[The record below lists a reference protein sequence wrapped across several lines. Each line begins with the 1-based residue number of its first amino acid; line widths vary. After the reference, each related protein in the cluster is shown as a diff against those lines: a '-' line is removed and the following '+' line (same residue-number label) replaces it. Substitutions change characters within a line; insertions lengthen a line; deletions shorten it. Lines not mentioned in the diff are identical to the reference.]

1 VFSPEVYTSSFRGD
15 VRPSVPG
22 ILHGL
27 NRLSLAF
34 SRPLLTTIVVN
45 PSGVTNN
52 KTKTK
57 EGRQSGKQFPL
68 LCAESE
74 VLILSRQITF
84 IHYCYCVVISTDNHC
99 CFTYRLSI
107 LRSVSAS
114 WLDMVPAKTVHVT
127 NSCLWHVF
135 ECAAKWTQLFT

>member
-52 KTKTK
+52 KTTK
-57 EGRQSGKQFPL
+57 QKKEDSLVKSSHM
-68 LCAESE
+68 C
-74 VLILSRQITF
+74 
-84 IHYCYCVVISTDNHC
+84 
-99 CFTYRLSI
+99 
-107 LRSVSAS
+107 
-114 WLDMVPAKTVHVT
+114 
-127 NSCLWHVF
+127 
-135 ECAAKWTQLFT
+135 